1 MVKIKKT
8 GFSFRGSLTPIN
20 KRRVDKI
27 VQHHMAHKSWNIN
40 DVHNYHKNSNGWAGI
55 GYNYW
60 IAFDGTIYEGRGMN
74 VGAHVGG
81 HNSHTI
87 GIGYQ
92 GDFSSQKMTDA
103 QLKSGIELNKWLIG
117 KFPNVGKNDIIGHSD
132 LASTACP
139 GRNFRMSELKKGVKG
154 ELSSPSWTKVS
165 GSWTGQTLGNGEYG
179 KPIRELQTKL
189 YENKPRYLKKGDID
203 GYFGSTTEK
212 AVREYQK
219 DNGLDI
225 DGLAGKQVYKS
236 LKEGL
241 TVSEYNKLKKEIDS
255 LKKELAKKLNKPIEG
270 EVSSVHEENWE
281 WGHEEGITKQSNP
294 LAYVR
299 YEQVISLLKNLHDE
313 IKPTYQKPGSS
324 HEEAWNKMVELDL
337 ITDINPHHP
346 VKRAQL
352 ATILDRA
359 GVLDKEVEICLDGK
373 EVAKSIYKDEE

>member
-117 KFPNVGKNDIIGHSD
+117 KFANIGKNDIIGHSD

-139 GRNFRMSELKKGVKG
+139 GRNFRMSELEKGVKG
-154 ELSSPSWTKVS
+154 ESSSPSWTKVN

-179 KPIRELQTKL
+179 KPIRVLQTKL

-255 LKKELAKKLNKPIEG
+255 LKKELAKKENKPG
-270 EVSSVHEENWE
+270 KGSVSDSHKEAWE
-281 WGHEEGITKQSNP
+281 WAHDKNITKQTNP
-294 LAYVR
+294 YATIN
-299 YEQVISLLKNLHDE
+299 YEQGMTLLKKLHDL
-313 IKPTYQKPGSS
+313 IKPERQEAGSS
-324 HEEAWNKMVELDL
+324 HYEAWQKAVEAGVFNGD
-337 ITDINPHHP
+337 NPHHP
-346 VKRAQL
+346 ITREQT
-352 ATILDRA
+352 ATVLNKLGLLDEPK
-359 GVLDKEVEICLDGK
+359 GEE
-373 EVAKSIYKDEE
+373 KDSCE